1 MKNLIRK
8 ILKESEFDWTDEA
21 NVSWSTYYGE
31 ILNDLRGLPSRID
44 DVDMNVLLPI
54 YYKLDVLTREVKNGS
69 NLRDT
74 SIVDEIHGGVNYI
87 INMINGTSMK
97 HQAQYSKVK
106 DHLLGDITELTRHLK
121 LLGESEFDWVSDEGI
136 EASPNYKGHPQG
148 VVHLRSHSEI
158 TEFFDL
164 IKNYGDGFLGKSNRD
179 EEVTRR
185 DFHGAFDEM
194 MDRYESPEWDGYD
207 DWVPAISASFFI
219 SKYDPTKYDTGY
231 WDYDVQEDSVE
242 DWLVNQGCEEEV
254 IDCDNWKVYTDISQ
268 VRSLLGE
275 KLTESMDWAVEI
287 KPEINF
293 RNLEDQPFIIEWKD
307 GRVVDRG
314 WRIGKVI
321 NKNGREYILIKGNKN
336 EPWTR
341 WKLILA
347 FQGKMKKYKFKF
359 KDDEIQ
365 RNWTINE
372 SNDFEWVSDTM
383 DYISKEEFINCDV
396 CDGDYI
402 KVHDN
407 GGNEV
412 PEGIYELY
420 RNNFNTTRDKILHLV
435 GPMNHPT
442 ERVDDWVIYLNDFN
456 DYRYTKESNPNGD

>member
-1 MKNLIRK
+1 MKDIIRK

-21 NVSWSTYYGE
+21 NVSWSTYYDE
-31 ILNDLRGLPSRID
+31 IFEDVLRLPDKIG
-44 DVDMNVLLPI
+44 DVDMDTLMPI

-69 NLRDT
+69 KLKNT
-74 SIVDEIHGGVNYI
+74 STFDEIYWNMKYI
-87 INMINGTSMK
+87 IKMINGTSMK
-97 HQAQYSKVK
+97 HQAQYSKTK
-106 DHLLGDITELTRHLK
+106 GYILGDIQEVSRHLK
-121 LLGESEFDWVSDEGI
+121 LVSESEFEWTKDVGPLQGFTFKVNHNSYTYVIDDSGDDTLGVRIVGDDDYRSTVS
-136 EASPNYKGHPQG
+136 
-148 VVHLRSHSEI
+148 
-158 TEFFDL
+158 
-164 IKNYGDGFLGKSNRD
+164 RD
-179 EEVTRR
+179 EVKKNLDKRLWHDAKTYKFNPNLKIKEN
-185 DFHGAFDEM
+185 
-194 MDRYESPEWDGYD
+194 
-207 DWVPAISASFFI
+207 
-219 SKYDPTKYDTGY
+219 
-231 WDYDVQEDSVE
+231 
-242 DWLVNQGCEEEV
+242 L
-254 IDCDNWKVYTDISQ
+254 
-268 VRSLLGE
+268 
-275 KLTESMDWAVEI
+275 DWAVEI